1 MNRRKGDPQYL
12 RFNTLL
18 CILHQHHVLSCIF
31 IYVYFFSC
39 VSRWEWVNLDEGE
52 L

>member
-1 MNRRKGDPQYL
+1 MGDPQYL

-18 CILHQHHVLSCIF
+18 CILHQHHVLLYI
-31 IYVYFFSC
+31 YFFAF
-39 VSRWEWVNLDEGE
+39 VSRWEWVNLGEDE